1 MPAIQTYLRGLFNT
15 HDPTFPPPTLKA
27 LTPSHTLISSEVFS
41 PTPRPPRSSQTRPL
55 LLRPSTRLPPIL
67 DPIQPTP
74 PILAH
79 LFIPR
84 LLRQLR
90 GTAAPHAGLAIK
102 HDLAPN
108 RRLLEAE
115 PILELVG
122 REEQAFGRRCD
133 RHVVGGRD
141 EAGVVLV
148 RLAHVDE
155 DAVGFGRENE
165 VFDLRAFMSMTC
177 RPT

>member
-15 HDPTFPPPTLKA
+15 HDPTFPPPTLKT
-27 LTPSHTLISSEVFS
+27 LTPSHTLISS
-41 PTPRPPRSSQTRPL
+41 QTRPL
-55 LLRPSTRLPPIL
+55 LLRTPTRLPPIL

-79 LFIPR
+79 LLIPR
-84 LLRQLR
+84 LLCQLR
-90 GTAAPHAGLAIK
+90 GTAAPYAGLAIK
-102 HDLAPN
+102 HDLVPN

-115 PILELVG
+115 PILKLVG
-122 REEQAFGRRCD
+122 REEQALGRRCD
-133 RHVVGGRD
+133 RHVMGGRD

-155 DAVGFGRENE
+155 DAVGFGREDE